1 MSRSIIP
8 FHILESLLASIDGE
22 LCRLLKEIQLK
33 TKSDVGM
40 FEDFNGA
47 WTPHLD
53 KLAALAKMHVDIMQ
67 NCSGFLINMNDF
79 YTMCK
84 SIDSMVTELFAFPD
98 KKGLSAIYSSKHLAD
113 FFAKASV
120 VYKKTN
126 SLKIMPYNDTD
137 PYQQFQITLHNLVKQ
152 RIEVCDCVI
161 GRLKWYIETLQLLS
175 RSDAQKMTSIVEN
188 ILKPGCK
195 IFRIPETS
203 TLDQLIKRATEL
215 LRIKERPEPFSPD
228 IAIAVT
234 DMIREGESAK
244 RRTAV
249 HDMMSK
255 MYSSEPTLSEKEHAR
270 MVAASGTFPDFPPS
284 FYTLKKPHN
293 FQTRLELPSPHSWAY
308 HRPRMSYGE
317 AVNFEEQSAA
327 TKIQRMYRRRPQKSN
342 KKGGNEKGKRGKGKS
357 IKSRQKRNA

>member
-1 MSRSIIP
+1 MSNH
-8 FHILESLLASIDGE
+8 FHKLESLLASIDGE

-47 WTPHLD
+47 WIPHLD

-84 SIDSMVTELFAFPD
+84 SIDSMVTELGLVPFPD

-126 SLKIMPYNDTD
+126 SLKIIPYNDTD

-175 RSDAQKMTSIVEN
+175 RSDAQKMTSVVET
-188 ILKPGCK
+188 ILKPGCT
-195 IFRIPETS
+195 IFRIPKTS
-203 TLDQLIKRATEL
+203 SLDQLIQRATEL
-215 LRIKERPEPFSPD
+215 LHIKEHPEPFSPD
-228 IAIAVT
+228 MAV
-234 DMIREGESAK
+234 
-244 RRTAV
+244 AV
-249 HDMMSK
+249 HDMIRKGEKVKRRADVHQLMREGYSK
-255 MYSSEPTLSEKEHAR
+255 PLG
-270 MVAASGTFPDFPPS
+270 SGQS
-284 FYTLKKPHN
+284 N
-293 FQTRLELPSPHSWAY
+293 FQTRHRQQSPHSWVHY
-308 HRPRMSYGE
+308 IPSSYGNAVDRAQAKAE
-317 AVNFEEQSAA
+317 AEEGAA
-327 TKIQRMYRRRPQKSN
+327 KTIQRMFRLKNKSSARSPRSP
-342 KKGGNEKGKRGKGKS
+342 KKGGSKRIMKTRTRTRT
-357 IKSRQKRNA
+357 ITRA